1 MFVDEKMTA
10 SHGRQR
16 SSTEDDNPPS
26 PIGMDMDVF
35 MSQQQQPML
44 GSPATSRQ
52 LKDSSS
58 GFRFHN
64 NPMTPPSNP
73 HTPASPGASRM
84 PTGVSTHKAFFKGSF
99 SQEKECICI
108 SPQLT
113 NRFCSRSLFIHTFLR
128 ICVVITVRYMYN
140 QLYFRTYRY
149 KQ

>member
-84 PTGVSTHKAFFKGSF
+84 PTGVSTHKAFFKRVILTR
-99 SQEKECICI
+99 ERVYLYI
-108 SPQLT
+108 SPTYEQV
-113 NRFCSRSLFIHTFLR
+113 LFQESVHTY
-128 ICVVITVRYMYN
+128 ISSYMCCDYSTVHV
-140 QLYFRTYRY
+140 QPALLSDISI
-149 KQ
+149 